1 VAVVSCSKTKNAL
14 GSGIPAAVPESGF
27 IPFLQ
32 EELVTNLRTSAVF
45 GLRVGRSAS
54 GAGTI
59 VFPITVGSR
68 NKKDG
73 KETITYTLK
82 VKRVR

>member
-1 VAVVSCSKTKNAL
+1 MS
-14 GSGIPAAVPESGF
+14 ESGF

-32 EELVTNLRTSAVF
+32 EELFTNLRTSAVF
-45 GLRVGRSAS
+45 GLRTGRSTSA
-54 GAGTI
+54 AGTI
-59 VFPITVGSR
+59 VFPISLGDP

-73 KETITYTLK
+73 KVTITYTLK